1 MLMALV
7 ALFAAASPITAAPT
21 TAPTTAPG
29 TMSVA
34 TFLAKAEALQAKG
47 MMAMFASDV
56 SLLKAE
62 VAGAAGAYRR
72 QLKQEA
78 TSGKPSACPPE
89 HAALNSNE
97 LIAQMRTYPAADR
110 PRIPVTQAVADLI
123 RKRYPC
129 H

>member
-1 MLMALV
+1 MKSPSVLMILAALLTPV
-7 ALFAAASPITAAPT
+7 SPIAAA
-21 TAPTTAPG
+21 PG
-29 TMSVA
+29 AMSVA

-56 SLLKAE
+56 SLLKSE
-62 VAGAAGAYRR
+62 VASAAAAYRN
-72 QLKQEA
+72 QLRQEA
-78 TSGKPSACPPE
+78 TAGKPSACPPE
-89 HAALNSNE
+89 RAALDSND
-97 LIAQMRTYPAADR
+97 LMAQMRTYPAADR